1 MILSDTL
8 HLAMRNL
15 RQARLRTVLTTL
27 GVSIGVGALACMLS
41 FGVGMQEQILGQF
54 MKSGVFDSVAV
65 FPANSGF
72 GRVPGGQAQKR
83 ANSSPA
89 GSSPSAKNEKSHAA
103 LDDAALQRI
112 ASHKRVKEVYPNLR
126 IPLEVKYGAFSEFTA
141 AIAVPLSARGE
152 GVFQKISHGSFFSND
167 TDDTCMLSL
176 DFAHR
181 LPGADPKDL
190 IGKDLTLGYAIAGG
204 SINPM
209 QLLGGLS
216 LQRVEKRFR
225 IVGII
230 EREPGPSMG
239 IAMFSSVM
247 IPLRKAQEMGA
258 ADVSNPQA
266 LLQQL
271 SNKRSYGSV
280 TVKVRRPQDVDE
292 VEKSVKDMGF
302 QAFSLNDA
310 LKGAKRAFILMDVLL
325 SVIGSIALTV
335 ASLGIVNTM
344 VMSILERTREIG
356 IMKAIGGSD
365 GDIRRIFLVEA
376 SVIGLAGGILG
387 IALGWIV
394 GRAINFGA
402 NLYIQSQGGT
412 PANVFSLPW
421 WLILGG
427 IVFSIVVSL
436 IAGSYPASRAA
447 KLDPIQALRHD

>member
-1 MILSDTL
+1 MILNDTL
-8 HLAMRNL
+8 QLALRNL
-15 RQARLRTVLTTL
+15 RQARLRTILTTL

-54 MKSGVFDSVAV
+54 MKSGVFDSITV
-65 FPANSGF
+65 FPTNPGF
-72 GRVPGGQAQKR
+72 GRMPGGDPQRR
-83 ANSSPA
+83 ANQKSA
-89 GSSPSAKNEKSHAA
+89 GSSAPAKEEKPRAV

-112 ASHKRVKEVYPNLR
+112 TSFDRVKEVYPNLR
-126 IPLEVKYGAFSEFTA
+126 IPLEVKYGSFSEITA
-141 AIAVPLSARGE
+141 AVAVPLSARSE
-152 GVFQKISHGSFFSND
+152 GVFQRVSHGTFFAND
-167 TDDTCMLSL
+167 TDDSCMLSL
-176 DFAHR
+176 DFAQR
-181 LPGADPKDL
+181 IPGVEPKDL
-190 IGKDLTLGYAIAGG
+190 IGKEVTLGYATAGAG
-204 SINPM
+204 ANSMP
-209 QLLGGLS
+209 LLGGFSVRRL
-216 LQRVEKRFR
+216 EKPFR
-225 IVGII
+225 IVGIL

-239 IAMFSSVM
+239 FAMFSSVM

-258 ADVSNPQA
+258 ADVANPQA

-280 TVKVRRPQDVDE
+280 TVKVRRPQDVEE
-292 VEKSVKDMGF
+292 VEKSIKDMGF

-310 LKGAKRAFILMDVLL
+310 LKGAKKAFILMDVML
-325 SVIGSIALTV
+325 SLIGSIALTV

-365 GDIRRIFLVEA
+365 GDIRKIFLVEA
-376 SVIGLAGGILG
+376 SAIGLAGGILG
-387 IALGWIV
+387 VLLGWVV

-402 NLYIQSQGGT
+402 NIYIQSQGGT

-427 IVFSIVVSL
+427 IAFSIAVSL

>member
-1 MILSDTL
+1 MIPGDTL
-8 HLAMRNL
+8 HLAFRNL
-15 RQARLRTVLTTL
+15 RQARLRTALTTL

-41 FGVGMQEQILGQF
+41 FGVGMQEQIIGQF
-54 MKSGVFDSVAV
+54 MKSGVFDSITV
-65 FPANSGF
+65 FPATAGF
-72 GRVPGGQAQKR
+72 GRMPGGDTRRR
-83 ANSSPA
+83 ANPKSAESATPA
-89 GSSPSAKNEKSHAA
+89 DADKSHPK
-103 LDDAALQRI
+103 LDDAALQRMN
-112 ASHKRVKEVYPNLR
+112 ALKQVKETYPNLR
-126 IPLEVKYGAFSEFTA
+126 VPLEVKIGGFSEFTA
-141 AIAVPLSARGE
+141 AVAVPLSARGE
-152 GVFQKISHGSFFSND
+152 GVFQKVSFGSFFLND

-176 DFAHR
+176 DFAKRVHE
-181 LPGADPKDL
+181 GEPKNL
-190 IGKDLTLGYAIAGG
+190 IGKEAILGYAIAGG
-204 SINPM
+204 GPSMLPFP
-209 QLLGGLS
+209 GGLN
-216 LQRVEKRFR
+216 LRREEKPFR
-225 IVGII
+225 IAGII
-230 EREPGPSMG
+230 EREPGPSAG
-239 IAMFSSVM
+239 FAMFSSVM

-280 TVKVRRPQDVDE
+280 TVKVRRPQDVED
-292 VEKSVKDMGF
+292 VEKVIKEIGF

-325 SVIGSIALTV
+325 SMIGSIALTV

-365 GDIRRIFLVEA
+365 TDIRKIFLVEA
-376 SVIGLAGGILG
+376 SIIGLAGGILG
-387 IALGWIV
+387 LLLGWVV
-394 GRAINFGA
+394 GKVINFGA

-412 PANVFSLPW
+412 PANIFSLPW

-427 IVFSIVVSL
+427 IAFSIAVSL